1 MKLTI
6 SKEANINY
14 LAKIVSI
21 KKGDFSS
28 HPNANK
34 LKLVNV
40 QGNIISTSIDAQ
52 PGTYIYFPTE
62 SVIAPEFLKFNNL
75 YRNTNANSNPE
86 QRGFLRSQ
94 VE

>member
-34 LKLVNV
+34 LKLANV
-40 QGNIISTSIDAQ
+40 QGNINCMIIKLCLQ
-52 PGTYIYFPTE
+52 KKC
-62 SVIAPEFLKFNNL
+62 LKL
-75 YRNTNANSNPE
+75 SC
-86 QRGFLRSQ
+86 LK
-94 VE
+94 